1 MTHYEVLGVQR
12 SATHAEI
19 KAAFRTAARRHH
31 PDAMSSVGDPHR
43 ADDRMARLNE
53 AWRVLGDQRRRLE
66 YDRAID
72 SAGSAAGSSTS
83 PRSSGG
89 AASGSGVS
97 QPMTPSMAARRN
109 PLGRYL
115 DPPRFPWR
123 PMLAVIALGSAAVL
137 LAAAQTPST
146 PLRPVDGRLMPG
158 ECTVIDV
165 DGSAVETL
173 CDGSQDGVVDTI
185 VVDAISCPQQ
195 TRAHRDG
202 SGGGVACVRV

>member
-1 MTHYEVLGVQR
+1 MTHYEVLGVPR
-12 SATHAEI
+12 TATHAEI
-19 KAAFRTAARRHH
+19 RAAFRTAARRHH
-31 PDAMSSVGDPHR
+31 PDATLSAGVPPR
-43 ADDRMARLNE
+43 ADDQMAQLNE
-53 AWRVLGDQRRRLE
+53 AWRVLGDQRRRLD
-66 YDRAID
+66 YDRALD
-72 SAGSAAGSSTS
+72 DVGNPAGAATS
-83 PRSSGG
+83 PRSSGSAATGGG
-89 AASGSGVS
+89 AS

-109 PLGRYL
+109 PLGRYF

-165 DGSAVETL
+165 DGSAIETL

-185 VVDAISCPQQ
+185 VVDAMSCPQQ

>member
-1 MTHYEVLGVQR
+1 MTHYEVLGVPR
-12 SATHAEI
+12 TATHAEI
-19 KAAFRTAARRHH
+19 KAAFRSAARRHH
-31 PDAMSSVGDPHR
+31 PDALTPTGSPRR
-43 ADDRMARLNE
+43 ADDRMAQLNE
-53 AWRVLGDQRRRLE
+53 AWRVLGDQRRRLD
-66 YDRAID
+66 YDRVLD
-72 SAGSAAGSSTS
+72 SAGSAAGSAAG
-83 PRSSGG
+83 PRSSGRSATGGG
-89 AASGSGVS
+89 AS
-97 QPMTPSMAARRN
+97 QPMTPSMSARRN

-123 PMLAVIALGSAAVL
+123 PMLAVIALGSVAVL

-158 ECTVIDV
+158 ECTVIDT
-165 DGSAVETL
+165 DGTAVETL

>member
-1 MTHYEVLGVQR
+1 MTHYETLGVSR
-12 SATHAEI
+12 TATHAEI
-19 KAAFRTAARRHH
+19 KAAFRAAARRHH
-31 PDAMSSVGDPHR
+31 PDAVSSDGTTR
-43 ADDRMARLNE
+43 RGDDRMASLNE
-53 AWRVLGDQRRRLE
+53 AWRVLGDERRRVD
-66 YDRAID
+66 YDRALD
-72 SAGSAAGSSTS
+72 
-83 PRSSGG
+83 G
-89 AASGSGVS
+89 AASGAGGTARPSTANSGAADRAAW
-97 QPMTPSMAARRN
+97 PSSAATRRN

-137 LAAAQTPST
+137 LAAARMPST

-165 DGSAVETL
+165 EGNAIETL

-195 TRAHRDG
+195 TRAHRAGD
-202 SGGGVACVRV
+202 GGGVACVRV